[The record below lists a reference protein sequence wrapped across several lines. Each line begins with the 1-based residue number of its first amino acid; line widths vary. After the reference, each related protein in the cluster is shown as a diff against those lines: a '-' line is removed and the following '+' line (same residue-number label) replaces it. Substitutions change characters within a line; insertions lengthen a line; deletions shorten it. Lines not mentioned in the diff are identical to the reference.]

1 MTKYGVLLVGP
12 MRSHQENHAPTFAAH
27 PDCRL
32 VASSDERD
40 APEEIVELNRRLA
53 EEWDIPYIPDL
64 DDALARDDVHI
75 VSATPQIERRGRV
88 ASRCI
93 QAGKHVYLDKPLAGA
108 VEDLDMIV
116 AAADASDVTTQMFCQ
131 NRAPWV
137 QQARRAVRDGAIGQ
151 LRYVHVEV
159 IFGKGRAGTIPP
171 GVVRRET
178 ERPERFTF
186 VEGKHELY
194 DTSIYSMA
202 ILRTLT
208 DRRIE
213 TVLGHTGNYFHKQ
226 HVRMDVEDFGALGL
240 TLEGGLTA
248 TVIGGRF
255 GWMSHPGGGPQRV
268 VLVGTRGSLTFDGS
282 RPRIEVYNDEPDFTM
297 PPVHPL
303 DPSAMWSSTQAELD
317 IPPQRRWVALD
328 RRDTMAADVAGFI
341 DCIETGRTP
350 EMTAQVAAPI
360 TEAILAGYVS
370 AARGE
375 PVSLPLPRG

>member
-1 MTKYGVLLVGP
+1 MSNYGVLLVGG
-12 MRSHQENHAPTFAAH
+12 MRSHQENHAAIFAAR
-27 PDCRL
+27 PDCEL

-40 APEEIVELNRRLA
+40 APEELVELNRSLA

-64 DDALARDDVHI
+64 DEALARDDIHI
-75 VSATPQIERRGRV
+75 VTATPQIERRGRV
-88 ASRCI
+88 ASQCI
-93 QAGKHVYLDKPLAGA
+93 QAGKHAYLDKPLAGT
-108 VEDLDMIV
+108 VKDLDMIV

-131 NRAPWV
+131 NKAPWV
-137 QQARRAVRDGAIGQ
+137 QEARSAVRDGTIGE
-151 LRYVHVEV
+151 LKYVHIEV

-171 GVVRRET
+171 GIVRREGGIPD
-178 ERPERFTF
+178 RYTF
-186 VEGKHELY
+186 VDGKHELY

-213 TVLGHTGNYFHKQ
+213 TVYGHTANYFHEQ
-226 HVRMDVEDFGALGL
+226 HVRMDAEDFGALGL

-255 GWMSHPGGGPQRV
+255 GWMSHPGGGPQRI
-268 VLVGTRGSLTFDGS
+268 VLVGTEGSLTFDGS

-303 DPSAMWSSTQAELD
+303 DPSAMWSSTQGELD
-317 IPPQRRWVALD
+317 IPPKRRWVGLD
-328 RRDTMAADVAGFI
+328 RSDTMVEDVGDFI
-341 DCIETGRTP
+341 DCIKTGRTP

-375 PVSLPLPRG
+375 PVALPLPRE